1 MISEY
6 IDSFDEFYKLDLSF
20 SEFYSQHYGDYRH
33 VDCEVG
39 NPFEI
44 FDENGHKIRE
54 KRIDR
59 IERENICFVGIKKK
73 VQYVPIGETLV
84 QRKARRK
91 KDFEEYMKTQEKMSA
106 DYQDRDK
113 WIEKAILNTAS
124 AGFFS
129 SDRTIE
135 DYNKNIW
142 QLTPIK

>member
-54 KRIDR
+54 NVLIVLKEKI
-59 IERENICFVGIKKK
+59 
-73 VQYVPIGETLV
+73 YVLLV
-84 QRKARRK
+84 
-91 KDFEEYMKTQEKMSA
+91 
-106 DYQDRDK
+106 
-113 WIEKAILNTAS
+113 
-124 AGFFS
+124 
-129 SDRTIE
+129 
-135 DYNKNIW
+135 
-142 QLTPIK
+142 

>member
-33 VDCEVG
+33 MDCEVG

-44 FDENGHKIRE
+44 FDGNGHKIRE
-54 KRIDR
+54 KRIER

-73 VQYVPIGETLV
+73 VQYAPIEETLV

-91 KDFEEYMKTQEKMSA
+91 EDFEKYM
-106 DYQDRDK
+106 
-113 WIEKAILNTAS
+113 N
-124 AGFFS
+124 AGCGS
-129 SDRTIE
+129 ESM
-135 DYNKNIW
+135 K
-142 QLTPIK
+142 

>member
-54 KRIDR
+54 KRIER
-59 IERENICFVGIKKK
+59 ILSIVASIVAYYIC
-73 VQYVPIGETLV
+73 
-84 QRKARRK
+84 
-91 KDFEEYMKTQEKMSA
+91 
-106 DYQDRDK
+106 K
-113 WIEKAILNTAS
+113 WL
-124 AGFFS
+124 
-129 SDRTIE
+129 D
-135 DYNKNIW
+135 
-142 QLTPIK
+142 

>member
-54 KRIDR
+54 KRIER
-59 IERENICFVGIKKK
+59 IERENICFENVKFFCNIFSKKIFNI
-73 VQYVPIGETLV
+73 VYLLFI
-84 QRKARRK
+84 
-91 KDFEEYMKTQEKMSA
+91 
-106 DYQDRDK
+106 
-113 WIEKAILNTAS
+113 I
-124 AGFFS
+124 
-129 SDRTIE
+129 
-135 DYNKNIW
+135 YNDI
-142 QLTPIK
+142 I